1 MKNINI
7 EEVKRYLKR
16 SLKKKVKITTSLIVL
31 FMMSNSIVSG
41 HVIVVDKGKIG
52 SGSAGAAGK
61 KWGSII
67 NEPPKGAIAL
77 NISATDENRVAHEN
91 VGSYSVAVGY
101 EAKAKADESVA
112 IGREANTDFR
122 ESVSIGLQSKVKGD
136 QGVSIGSK
144 SAAEKQSVAIGGD
157 TYALGESSIAIGNDD
172 IGGMDHLPEET
183 IKRIYKGIV
192 DKGVKNQGDFNS
204 SYINSKQYSPTY
216 AGGKSAIAIGSR
228 SVASAD
234 QSIAMGVLS
243 FALAEG
249 STAIGRY
256 AFVDENANQGLAV
269 GEKARVFSAHS
280 LALGNENESTSE
292 GSMSYGYMAKA
303 VGAGSVSYTHLTLP
317 TSP

>member
-1 MKNINI
+1 MCI
-7 EEVKRYLKR
+7 RD
-16 SLKKKVKITTSLIVL
+16 S
-31 FMMSNSIVSG
+31 
-41 HVIVVDKGKIG
+41 VIVVDKGKIG

-183 IKRIYKGIV
+183 IKSCLLYT
-192 DKGVKNQGDFNS
+192 
-204 SYINSKQYSPTY
+204 SP
-216 AGGKSAIAIGSR
+216 SPRDISGSR
-228 SVASAD
+228 MPSSA
-234 QSIAMGVLS
+234 
-243 FALAEG
+243 
-249 STAIGRY
+249 
-256 AFVDENANQGLAV
+256 
-269 GEKARVFSAHS
+269 
-280 LALGNENESTSE
+280 
-292 GSMSYGYMAKA
+292 
-303 VGAGSVSYTHLTLP
+303 
-317 TSP
+317 